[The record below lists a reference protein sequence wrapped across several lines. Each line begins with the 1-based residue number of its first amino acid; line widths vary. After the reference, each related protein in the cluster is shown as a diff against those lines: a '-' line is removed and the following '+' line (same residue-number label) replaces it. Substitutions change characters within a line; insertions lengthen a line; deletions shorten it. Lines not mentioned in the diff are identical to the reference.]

1 MIAELF
7 RYLVAPCPRH
17 VRAMGYLD
25 EQVSIKARHERCRRA
40 WEPHLERTKNVIRA
54 AMRLCPTR
62 RKAVVFGSGM
72 LLDVPL
78 SELASAF
85 AQVVLVD
92 VVHPMG
98 AGWRLANVTALEA
111 DVTGT
116 AEAAYRLAKRGGE
129 PLPCVA
135 PRLFC
140 DDPEVD
146 LVASVNLLSQ
156 LPYIPCKYLSAA
168 GTYPAEEI
176 TAYGRDVVLAHID
189 YLKRLPGVVALV
201 CDLERLTRDR
211 GGKVVERLSAL
222 RGVKLPWAG
231 EEWVWDLAPRPEASP
246 NYSYQR
252 RVVGV
257 PNVKVARGAPL
268 PPARQ

>member
-7 RYLVAPCPRH
+7 RYLTTPCPRY

-40 WEPHLERTKNVIRA
+40 WEPHLERTKDVIRA
-54 AMRLCPTR
+54 AVRRCAAR
-62 RKAVVFGSGM
+62 RKAVIFGSGM

-78 SELASAF
+78 AELASAF

-98 AGWRLANVTALEA
+98 AGWRLANATALAA

-116 AEAAYRLAKRGGE
+116 AEAVYRLAKRGGE
-129 PLPCVA
+129 PLPRFA
-135 PRLFC
+135 PQMFC

-168 GTYPAEEI
+168 GAYTADEI
-176 TAYGRDVVLAHID
+176 TAYGRDVVRAHID
-189 YLKRLPGVVALV
+189 YLRRLPGVVALV
-201 CDLERLTRDR
+201 CDLERLTVDR
-211 GGKVVERLSAL
+211 TGALVERLSAL
-222 RGVKLPWAG
+222 RGETLPWSG
-231 EEWVWDLAPRPEASP
+231 EEWLWDLAPRPEASP
-246 NYSYQR
+246 IYSYRR
-252 RVVGV
+252 RVAGI
-257 PNVKVARGAPL
+257 PNVKEAG
-268 PPARQ
+268 